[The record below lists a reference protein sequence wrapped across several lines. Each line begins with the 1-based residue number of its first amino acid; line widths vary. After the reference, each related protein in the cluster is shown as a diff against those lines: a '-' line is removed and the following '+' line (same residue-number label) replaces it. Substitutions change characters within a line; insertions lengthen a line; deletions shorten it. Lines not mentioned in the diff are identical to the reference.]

1 MWLLCV
7 IMIFASMKINKPSF
21 FNIQFF
27 VFFCFITEFHLHV
40 FAQNPLFA
48 KSRNIQ
54 NHSFSNYH
62 IVRPYKLDLEL
73 DINMQDEY
81 IHGIAIYHLKWNRD
95 LKKVDVSKAT
105 IRTSNGVV
113 SGLVN
118 QTNDKI
124 ILDTKGL
131 IIESVYGMNGVLNW
145 KYGDSTEIFGKAL
158 EIASPSY
165 DTIIQIH
172 YRTWNKMET
181 KRNPNFISAIQWLKP
196 SQTHDKK
203 HPFMFSQSQAIL
215 ARTWLPCM
223 DVPAVKFT
231 YNAVVNYP
239 SELNVVMSAQKF
251 ADIPSFLKVYPNKN
265 GEFRYFIKRKLS
277 NNLPDG
283 NRDNPNNPNPSNPS
297 NLSNLSNPN
306 LINPSNLS
314 NQSNPELINPSNPSN
329 LSNLSNLTKRI
340 YFHQSLPITSY
351 LMAIAVGDF
360 QSKKLGENCLVYA
373 EPGLLEKAA
382 YEFADLPKM
391 IDSASALYG
400 KYAWKEYNVL
410 VLPPS
415 FPFGGMENPVVTFA
429 TPTIITGD
437 RSLVSLLAHELAHSW
452 RGNLVTNE
460 TWNDFW
466 LNEGF
471 TVYFESRIMEKI
483 YGKDYAD
490 MLTVLGLGELKKT
503 MADLMQ
509 TAPADTRLKLNLNGR
524 NPDDG
529 LTDIAYEKG
538 RFFLL
543 WCEQKLGRKQWDKF
557 LNQYF
562 KKHAFS
568 SSNTESFVKELTQ
581 FCIENQ
587 KGLTINLSEFTMNV
601 KQWIYRIGF
610 PKIQFGNAVV
620 GSPIESNGQT
630 FMPLVK
636 STFLDQAL
644 KIAKVVNG
652 INKNQGDWIG
662 NADFVNL
669 NTKNWTTHHF
679 LHFLRNLDSMS
690 FANMQFLD
698 AKFGFSKTENSEIA
712 FDWFQL
718 CIKSRYTV
726 AYPDLANFLKKV
738 GRRKFVLPLYES
750 LLLRCNLKGQTKDHI
765 NSIPEWKLALG
776 TYEIA
781 REGYHSVTQNS
792 IDALFQFDS
801 WTK

>member
-21 FNIQFF
+21 FNVQFF
-27 VFFCFITEFHLHV
+27 VFLCFITEFHLHV

-73 DINMQDEY
+73 DINMQDES

-118 QTNDKI
+118 QRNDKI

-131 IIESVYGMNGVLNW
+131 IIESVYGQTGLLAW
-145 KYGDSTEIFGKAL
+145 QFGDSSDIFGKSL
-158 EIASPSY
+158 EISTPQH

-203 HPFMFSQSQAIL
+203 NPFMFSQSQAIL

-231 YNAVVNYP
+231 YNAIVNYP

-251 ADIPSFLKVYPNKN
+251 ADMPSFLKLYPNKP

-277 NNLPDG
+277 SNLSK
-283 NRDNPNNPNPSNPS
+283 PSNPIS
-297 NLSNLSNPN
+297 THPSNP
-306 LINPSNLS
+306 
-314 NQSNPELINPSNPSN
+314 SNPELINPSN
-329 LSNLSNLTKRI
+329 LSNPPDSYRDNPYKRI

-452 RGNLVTNE
+452 SGNLVTNE

-509 TAPADTRLKLNLNGR
+509 TAPADTRLKLSLNGR

-543 WCEQKLGRKQWDKF
+543 WCEQQLGRKQWDKF

-601 KQWIYRIGF
+601 KQWIYGIGF
-610 PKIQFGNAVV
+610 PKMQSVNSV
-620 GSPIESNGQT
+620 GGGGDASTMTSL
-630 FMPLVK
+630 MPVVK
-636 STFLDQAL
+636 SAYLDQAQ
-644 KIAKVVNG
+644 KIANLVNG
-652 INKNQGDWIG
+652 VNKDRGVCTGVPDMM
-662 NADFVNL
+662 NL
-669 NTKNWTTHHF
+669 DTKNWTTHHF
-679 LHFLRNLDSMS
+679 LYFLRNLDSLS
-690 FANMQFLD
+690 FANMQFLE

-718 CIKSRYTV
+718 CIKSRYSV

-750 LLLRCNLKGQTKDHI
+750 LTLRCLVKDQNKDNLSS
-765 NSIPEWKLALG
+765 NPEWKLAFD

-781 REGYHSVTQNS
+781 RGGYHSVTQNS

>member
-1 MWLLCV
+1 
-7 IMIFASMKINKPSF
+7 MKFTSIKNISF
-21 FNIQFF
+21 SVLAKYLF
-27 VFFCFITEFHLHV
+27 VFLCFTVVNCHSIC
-40 FAQNPLFA
+40 AQNPVFA
-48 KSRNIQ
+48 KSKNIQ
-54 NHSFSNYH
+54 NHSYSNYQ

-73 DINMQDEY
+73 DINMQDES
-81 IHGIAIYHLKWNRD
+81 IHGIAIYHLKWMNNGS
-95 LKKVDVSKAT
+95 KKVDLTKINPSKF
-105 IRTSNGVV
+105 NGIL
-113 SGLVN
+113 SGMVN
-118 QTNDKI
+118 QSNDKV
-124 ILDTKGL
+124 ILDSKGL
-131 IIESVYGMNGVLNW
+131 FIESVSGTAGLLTW
-145 KYGDSTEIFGKAL
+145 HFGDSSDIFGKAI
-158 EIASPSY
+158 EIDAPQH

-172 YRTWNKMET
+172 YRTLNKLET
-181 KRNPNFISAIQWLKP
+181 IRKKDFISAIQWLNP

-231 YNAVVNYP
+231 YNAIVNYP

-251 ADIPSFLKVYPNKN
+251 NDIGSFLKAYPKKT
-265 GEFRYFIKRKLS
+265 GEFRHFIKRIKSNKLS
-277 NNLPDG
+277 NP
-283 NRDNPNNPNPSNPS
+283 PNPNPSNQS
-297 NLSNLSNPN
+297 NQSNLSNPN
-306 LINPSNLS
+306 LINPSN
-314 NQSNPELINPSNPSN
+314 QSN
-329 LSNLSNLTKRI
+329 LSNPNRRI

-400 KYAWKEYNVL
+400 KYVWKEYNVL

-452 RGNLVTNE
+452 SGNLVTNE

-490 MLTVLGLGELKKT
+490 MLAVLGLGELKKT

-538 RFFLL
+538 RFFLI
-543 WCEQKLGRKQWDKF
+543 WCEQQLGRKKWDKF
-557 LNQYF
+557 LNAYF
-562 KKHAFS
+562 KQHAFS
-568 SSNTESFVKELTQ
+568 TSNTEMFVKELNQ
-581 FCIENQ
+581 FCIANQ
-587 KGLTINLSEFTMNV
+587 KNLIINLGDFSMNV
-601 KQWIYRIGF
+601 KQWVYGIGI
-610 PKIQFGNAVV
+610 PKMQFANSVGGSNAA
-620 GSPIESNGQT
+620 SKDKSLMPII
-630 FMPLVK
+630 K
-636 STFLDQAL
+636 STYLDQAQ
-644 KIAKVVNG
+644 KIANLANG
-652 INKNQGDWIG
+652 INKGHGDCVG
-662 NADFVNL
+662 VPDMVNL
-669 NTKNWTTHHF
+669 NAKDWTTHHF
-679 LHFLRNLDSMS
+679 LHFLRNLDSLS

-698 AKFGFSKTENSEIA
+698 GKFGFSKTENSEIE

-718 CIKSRYTV
+718 CIKSRYSV
-726 AYPDLANFLKKV
+726 AYPDLSNFLKKV

-750 LLLRCNLKGQTKDHI
+750 LILSCRMKGQNVDDL
-765 NSIPEWKLALG
+765 NLIPEWELAFN

>member
-1 MWLLCV
+1 MWLLCNK
-7 IMIFASMKINKPSF
+7 MKFTSNNTAGYATLTKYL
-21 FNIQFF
+21 F
-27 VFFCFITEFHLHV
+27 VFLSFTVMNNNSVI
-40 FAQNPLFA
+40 AQNPVFA
-48 KSRNIQ
+48 KSKYIQ
-54 NHSFSNYH
+54 NHSYSNYQ

-73 DINMQDEY
+73 DINMQDEC
-81 IHGIAIYHLKWNRD
+81 IHGIAIYHLKWMNNGN
-95 LKKVDVSKAT
+95 KKVDLTK
-105 IRTSNGVV
+105 INQPKSNGIL
-113 SGLVN
+113 SGMVG

-124 ILDTKGL
+124 ILDSKGL
-131 IIESVYGMNGVLNW
+131 IIESVYGLNGVLDW
-145 KYGDSTEIFGKAL
+145 KYGDSTEIFGKAI
-158 EIASPSY
+158 EIDAPQH

-172 YRTWNKMET
+172 YRTLNKLET
-181 KRNPNFISAIQWLKP
+181 NRKKDFISAIQWLKP

-231 YNAVVNYP
+231 YNAIVNYP
-239 SELNVVMSAQKF
+239 SELNAVMSAQKF
-251 ADIPSFLKVYPNKN
+251 DDIASFLKAYPKKS
-265 GEFRYFIKRKLS
+265 GEFRHFIKRIKSNKLS
-277 NNLPDG
+277 NP
-283 NRDNPNNPNPSNPS
+283 PNPNPSNPS
-297 NLSNLSNPN
+297 NPDLINLSNP
-306 LINPSNLS
+306 S
-314 NQSNPELINPSNPSN
+314 
-329 LSNLSNLTKRI
+329 KRI

-360 QSKKLGENCLVYA
+360 QAKKLGENCLVYA

-452 RGNLVTNE
+452 SGNLVTNE

-490 MLTVLGLGELKKT
+490 MLTVLGHGELKKT
-503 MADLMQ
+503 MADLMK
-509 TAPADTRLKLNLNGR
+509 TAPADTRLKLNLQGR

-543 WCEQKLGRKQWDKF
+543 WCEQQLGRKHWDKF
-557 LNQYF
+557 LNAYF
-562 KKHAFS
+562 KQHAFS
-568 SSNTESFVKELTQ
+568 TSNTEMFVKELNQ
-581 FCIENQ
+581 FCINNQ
-587 KGLTINLSEFTMNV
+587 KDLKINLSDFSMNV
-601 KQWIYRIGF
+601 KQWVYGIGF
-610 PKIQFGNAVV
+610 PKMQFANAVG
-620 GSPIESNGQT
+620 GSPVESTGQT
-630 FMPLVK
+630 LMPLIK

-644 KIAKVVNG
+644 RIAKVVNG

-679 LHFLRNLDSMS
+679 LHFLRNLDSLS

-718 CIKSRYTV
+718 CIKSRYAV

-750 LLLRCNLKGQTKDHI
+750 LIEVCCTKGQKVDDL
-765 NSIPEWKLALG
+765 NKIPEWELAFN

-781 REGYHSVTQNS
+781 RGGYHSVTQNS
-792 IDALFQFDS
+792 IDALFQIDS

>member
-1 MWLLCV
+1 MKYKVNAIIFTARNLFFKSIFMWLLC
-7 IMIFASMKINKPSF
+7 IKMKFTSNYTAGYATLAKYL
-21 FNIQFF
+21 F
-27 VFFCFITEFHLHV
+27 VFLCFTVVINNTV

-48 KSRNIQ
+48 KSKFIQ
-54 NHSFSNYH
+54 NHSYSNYQ

-73 DINMQDEY
+73 DINMQDEC
-81 IHGIAIYHLKWNRD
+81 IHGIAIYHLKWMNIGS
-95 LKKVDVSKAT
+95 KKVDLTKTNPSKFNGILSGMVSQ
-105 IRTSNGVV
+105 S
-113 SGLVN
+113 
-118 QTNDKI
+118 NDKV
-124 ILDTKGL
+124 ILDSKGL
-131 IIESVYGMNGVLNW
+131 FIESVSGTAGLLTW
-145 KYGDSTEIFGKAL
+145 HFGDSSDIFGKAI
-158 EIASPSY
+158 EIDAPQH

-172 YRTWNKMET
+172 YRTLNKLET
-181 KRNPNFISAIQWLKP
+181 SRKKDFISAIQWLNP

-231 YNAVVNYP
+231 YNAIVNYP

-251 ADIPSFLKVYPNKN
+251 NDIGSFLKAYPKKT
-265 GEFRYFIKRKLS
+265 GEFRHFIKRIKSNKLS
-277 NNLPDG
+277 NP
-283 NRDNPNNPNPSNPS
+283 PNPNPSNQ
-297 NLSNLSNPN
+297 
-306 LINPSNLS
+306 S
-314 NQSNPELINPSNPSN
+314 NQSNPSNPN
-329 LSNLSNLTKRI
+329 KRI

-373 EPGLLEKAA
+373 ESGLLEKAA

-452 RGNLVTNE
+452 SGNLVTNE

-490 MLTVLGLGELKKT
+490 MLTVLGLGELRKT
-503 MADLMQ
+503 MADLMK
-509 TAPADTRLKLNLNGR
+509 TAPADTRLKLNLQGR

-543 WCEQKLGRKQWDKF
+543 WCEQQLGRKQWDKF
-557 LNQYF
+557 LNVYF
-562 KKHAFS
+562 KQHAFS
-568 SSNTESFVKELTQ
+568 TSNTEMFVKELNQ
-581 FCIENQ
+581 FCVENQ
-587 KGLTINLSEFTMNV
+587 KNLKINLGDFSMNV
-601 KQWIYRIGF
+601 KQWVYGIGF
-610 PKIQFGNAVV
+610 PKMQFGNAVGGGPV
-620 GSPIESNGQT
+620 ESNGQSL
-630 FMPLVK
+630 MPLIK
-636 STFLDQAL
+636 STYLDQAQ
-644 KIAKVVNG
+644 KIANLVNG
-652 INKNQGDWIG
+652 INKGHGDCVG
-662 NADFVNL
+662 VPDMVNL
-669 NTKNWTTHHF
+669 NAKDWTTHHF
-679 LHFLRNLDSMS
+679 LHFLRNLDSLS

-698 AKFGFSKTENSEIA
+698 SKFAFSKTENSEIA

-718 CIKSRYTV
+718 CIKSRYSA
-726 AYPDLANFLKKV
+726 AYTDLANFLKKV

-750 LLLRCNLKGQTKDHI
+750 LIQTANKQFLVPNYFSSNKIQTLFDVK
-765 NSIPEWKLALG
+765 EFKLARD
-776 TYEIA
+776 TYTLA
-781 REGYHSVTQNS
+781 RIGYHSVTQNS

>member
-1 MWLLCV
+1 MNFKGNGIIFITCKLFFKSTFMWLLCDK
-7 IMIFASMKINKPSF
+7 MKFTSNKSNAF
-21 FNIQFF
+21 DSWAKYLF
-27 VFFCFITEFHLHV
+27 VFLCFTVVINYSV
-40 FAQNPLFA
+40 FAQNPVFA
-48 KSRNIQ
+48 KSKYIQ
-54 NHSFSNYH
+54 NHSYSNYQ

-73 DINMQDEY
+73 VINMQDES
-81 IHGIAIYHLKWNRD
+81 IHGIAIYHLKWINNGN
-95 LKKVDVSKAT
+95 KKVDVTKINQPKSSGILSGMVNK
-105 IRTSNGVV
+105 SND
-113 SGLVN
+113 L
-118 QTNDKI
+118 I

-131 IIESVYGMNGVLNW
+131 IIESVFGASGMLTW
-145 KYGDSTEIFGKAL
+145 QYGDSSEIFGKAL
-158 EIASPSY
+158 EVISPQH

-181 KRNPNFISAIQWLKP
+181 KRNPSFISAIQWLKP

-251 ADIPSFLKVYPNKN
+251 DNIPSFLKVYPNKS
-265 GEFRYFIKRKLS
+265 GEFRHFIKRIYSNKLS
-277 NNLPDG
+277 NPP
-283 NRDNPNNPNPSNPS
+283 NPNPSNPSNPS
-297 NLSNLSNPN
+297 NLSNTD

-314 NQSNPELINPSNPSN
+314 NLN
-329 LSNLSNLTKRI
+329 KRT

-382 YEFADLPKM
+382 YEFADLTKM

-415 FPFGGMENPVVTFA
+415 FPFGGMENPVVTFV

-452 RGNLVTNE
+452 SGNLVTNE

-490 MLTVLGLGELKKT
+490 MLSVLGLGELKKT

-509 TAPADTRLKLNLNGR
+509 TAPADTRLKLNLIGR

-538 RFFLL
+538 RFFLI
-543 WCEQKLGRKQWDKF
+543 WCEQQLGRKQWDKF
-557 LNQYF
+557 LNTYF
-562 KKHAFS
+562 KQHAFS
-568 SSNTESFVKELTQ
+568 TSNTEMFVKELNQ
-581 FCIENQ
+581 FCVENQ
-587 KGLTINLSEFTMNV
+587 KNSKLNLGEFSLNV
-601 KQWIYRIGF
+601 KQWIYGIGF
-610 PKIQFGNAVV
+610 PKMQLAVSV
-620 GSPIESNGQT
+620 GGGADKSL
-630 FMPLVK
+630 MPVVK
-636 STFLDQAL
+636 STYLNQVE
-644 KIAKVVNG
+644 KIANLVNG
-652 INKNQGDWIG
+652 INKDHGDCIG
-662 NADFVNL
+662 VPDMVNL
-669 NTKNWTTHHF
+669 NTKDWTTHHF
-679 LHFLRNLDSMS
+679 LHFLRNLDSLS

-698 AKFGFSKTENSEIA
+698 TKFGFSKIENSEIA

-718 CIKSRYTV
+718 CIKSRYSV
-726 AYPDLANFLKKV
+726 AYPDLSNFLKKV

-750 LLLRCNLKGQTKDHI
+750 LILSCRMKGQNVDDL
-765 NSIPEWKLALG
+765 NQIPEWKLAFYA
-776 TYEIA
+776 YEIA

>member
-1 MWLLCV
+1 MWLLCGM
-7 IMIFASMKINKPSF
+7 MIFASMKMNNRSF
-21 FNIQFF
+21 FKIQSF
-27 VFFCFITEFHLHV
+27 VFLCFLVVTNHRL

-48 KSRNIQ
+48 KSKNIQ
-54 NHSFSNYH
+54 NHSYSNYQ

-73 DINMQDEY
+73 DINMQDKC
-81 IHGIAIYHLKWNRD
+81 IHGIAIYHLKWLNNGN
-95 LKKVDVSKAT
+95 KKVDLTKLSHPK
-105 IRTSNGVV
+105 SNGILSGMVV
-113 SGLVN
+113 
-118 QTNDKI
+118 QTNDKVI
-124 ILDTKGL
+124 FDSKGL
-131 IIESVYGMNGVLNW
+131 IIESVFGTAGLLNW
-145 KYGDSTEIFGKAL
+145 HFGDSSDIFGKAI
-158 EIASPSY
+158 EIDAPQH

-172 YRTWNKMET
+172 YRTLNKSET
-181 KRNPNFISAIQWLKP
+181 SRKKDFISAIQWLNP

-231 YNAVVNYP
+231 YNAIVNYP

-251 ADIPSFLKVYPNKN
+251 DDISSFLKAYPNKS
-265 GEFRYFIKRKLS
+265 GEFSHFIKRIHS
-277 NNLPDG
+277 NNPS
-283 NRDNPNNPNPSNPS
+283 NPPNPVLSNPSNPS
-297 NLSNLSNPN
+297 NLSNP
-306 LINPSNLS
+306 IR
-314 NQSNPELINPSNPSN
+314 
-329 LSNLSNLTKRI
+329 RI

-351 LMAIAVGDF
+351 LMSIAVGDF
-360 QSKKLGENCLVYA
+360 QSKKLGANCLVYA
-373 EPGLLEKAA
+373 ESGLLEKAA

-452 RGNLVTNE
+452 SGNLVTNE

-503 MADLMQ
+503 MADLMK

-543 WCEQKLGRKQWDKF
+543 WCEQQLGRKQWDKF
-557 LNQYF
+557 LNVYF
-562 KKHAFS
+562 KQHAFS
-568 SSNTESFVKELTQ
+568 TSNTEMFVKELNQ
-581 FCIENQ
+581 FCINNQ
-587 KGLTINLSEFTMNV
+587 KDLKINLSDFSLNV
-601 KQWIYRIGF
+601 KQWVYGIGF
-610 PKIQFGNAVV
+610 PKLQFGNAVD
-620 GSPIESNGQT
+620 GSPGESNGQSL
-630 FMPLVK
+630 MPFVK
-636 STFLDQAL
+636 STFLEQAQ
-644 KIAKVVNG
+644 KVANLVNG
-652 INKNQGDWIG
+652 INKGHGDCVG
-662 NADFVNL
+662 VPDMVNL
-669 NTKNWTTHHF
+669 NAKDWTTHHF
-679 LHFLRNLDSMS
+679 LHFLRNLDSLS

-698 AKFGFSKTENSEIA
+698 SKFGFSKTENSEIA

-718 CIKSRYTV
+718 CIKSRYSV
-726 AYPDLANFLKKV
+726 VYLNLANFLKKV

-750 LLLRCNLKGQTKDHI
+750 LILACRAKGQNVDDLNK
-765 NSIPEWKLALG
+765 IPELELAFN

-792 IDALFQFDS
+792 IDALFQIDS

>member
-1 MWLLCV
+1 MWLLCNK
-7 IMIFASMKINKPSF
+7 MKFTSNNTAGYATLTKYL
-21 FNIQFF
+21 F
-27 VFFCFITEFHLHV
+27 VFLCFTVMNNNSVI
-40 FAQNPLFA
+40 AQNPVFA
-48 KSRNIQ
+48 KSKYIQ
-54 NHSFSNYH
+54 NHSYSNYQ

-73 DINMQDEY
+73 DINMQDEC
-81 IHGIAIYHLKWNRD
+81 IHGIAIYHLKWMNNGN
-95 LKKVDVSKAT
+95 KKVDLTK
-105 IRTSNGVV
+105 INQPKSNGIL
-113 SGLVN
+113 SGMVGK
-118 QTNDKI
+118 TNDKI
-124 ILDTKGL
+124 ILDSKGL
-131 IIESVYGMNGVLNW
+131 IIESVYGLNGVLDW
-145 KYGDSTEIFGKAL
+145 KYGDSTEIFGKAI
-158 EIASPSY
+158 EIDASQH

-172 YRTWNKMET
+172 YRTLNKLET
-181 KRNPNFISAIQWLKP
+181 NRKKDFISAIQWLKP

-223 DVPAVKFT
+223 DAPAVKFT
-231 YNAVVNYP
+231 YNAIVNYP
-239 SELNVVMSAQKF
+239 SELNAVMSAQKF
-251 ADIPSFLKVYPNKN
+251 DDISSFLKAYPKKT
-265 GEFRYFIKRKLS
+265 GEFRHFIKRKLS
-277 NNLPDG
+277 ANLPDSY
-283 NRDNPNNPNPSNPS
+283 RDNPS
-297 NLSNLSNPN
+297 NLPDSYRDNP
-306 LINPSNLS
+306 I
-314 NQSNPELINPSNPSN
+314 
-329 LSNLSNLTKRI
+329 KRI

-360 QSKKLGENCLVYA
+360 QAKKLGENCLVYA

-452 RGNLVTNE
+452 SGNLVTNE

-490 MLTVLGLGELKKT
+490 MLTVLGHGELKKT
-503 MADLMQ
+503 MADLMK
-509 TAPADTRLKLNLNGR
+509 TAPADTRLKLNLQGR

-543 WCEQKLGRKQWDKF
+543 WCEQQLGRKHWDKF
-557 LNQYF
+557 LNAYF
-562 KKHAFS
+562 KQHAFS
-568 SSNTESFVKELTQ
+568 TSNTEMFVKELNQ
-581 FCIENQ
+581 FCINNQ
-587 KGLTINLSEFTMNV
+587 KDLKIKLGDFLLNV
-601 KQWIYRIGF
+601 KQWVYGIGF
-610 PKIQFGNAVV
+610 PKMQFGNAANGGNV
-620 GSPIESNGQT
+620 ESTGQT
-630 FMPLVK
+630 LMPLIK
-636 STFLDQAL
+636 STFLDQAQR
-644 KIAKVVNG
+644 IAKVVNG
-652 INKNQGDWIG
+652 INKNQGYWID

-679 LHFLRNLDSMS
+679 LHFLRNLDSLS

-698 AKFGFSKTENSEIA
+698 SKFGFSKTENSEIA

-718 CIKSRYTV
+718 CIKSRYAV
-726 AYPDLANFLKKV
+726 AYLDLANFLKKV

-750 LLLRCNLKGQTKDHI
+750 LIEVCRAKGQNKD
-765 NSIPEWKLALG
+765 NLNKIPEWELAFN

-781 REGYHSVTQNS
+781 RNGYHSVTQNS

>member
-1 MWLLCV
+1 MCLLCV
-7 IMIFASMKINKPSF
+7 IKKFASMKFNKRSF
-21 FNIQFF
+21 FNIQFV
-27 VFFCFITEFHLHV
+27 VFLCFIVVVQLQV
-40 FAQNPLFA
+40 FGQNPVFA
-48 KSRNIQ
+48 KSKNIQ
-54 NHSFSNYH
+54 NHSFSNYQ

-73 DINMQDEY
+73 EINMQDEY
-81 IHGIAIYHLKWNRD
+81 IHGIAIYHLKWDRGVKLKMD
-95 LKKVDVSKAT
+95 LNHQKNIPQFVKDDYRLLDHV
-105 IRTSNGVV
+105 
-113 SGLVN
+113 
-118 QTNDKI
+118 
-124 ILDTKGL
+124 ILDTKDL
-131 IIESVYGMNGVLNW
+131 MIEQVNSESGALKW
-145 KYGDSTEIFGKAL
+145 SFSDSLPIFGKAL
-158 EIASPSY
+158 DISSPNH
-165 DTIIQIH
+165 DTIIYVW
-172 YRTWNKMET
+172 YRTLKKSEVTNK
-181 KRNPNFISAIQWLKP
+181 KDYISALQWLIP

-223 DVPAVKFT
+223 DLPAVKFT
-231 YNAVVNYP
+231 YNAKVNYP

-251 ADIPSFLKVYPNKN
+251 IDISNFLESYPQKN
-265 GEFRYFIKRKLS
+265 GEFRYFIKHK
-277 NNLPDG
+277 P
-283 NRDNPNNPNPSNPS
+283 NPS
-297 NLSNLSNPN
+297 NLSNPSNPPN
-306 LINPSNLS
+306 LSYPSNL
-314 NQSNPELINPSNPSN
+314 NVV
-329 LSNLSNLTKRI
+329 

-360 QSKKLGENCLVYA
+360 QSKKLRENCMVYA

-382 YEFADLPKM
+382 YEFVDLPKM

-400 KYAWKEYNVL
+400 KYPWKEYNVL

-452 RGNLVTNE
+452 SGNLVTNE

-543 WCEQKLGRKQWDKF
+543 WCEQQLGRKQWDKF

-568 SSNTESFVKELTQ
+568 TSNTESFVKELTH

-587 KGLTINLSEFTMNV
+587 KGLKINLSDFSMNV
-601 KQWIYRIGF
+601 KQWIYGIGF
-610 PKIQFGNAVV
+610 PKMQFGNAFG
-620 GSPIESNGQT
+620 GSPVESNGQT

-636 STFLDQAL
+636 SAFLDQAL

-652 INKNQGDWIG
+652 INKSQGVWIS

-679 LHFLRNLDSMS
+679 LHFLRNLDSLS

-718 CIKSRYTV
+718 CIKSRYSV
-726 AYPDLANFLKKV
+726 AYQDLSNFLQKV

-750 LLLRCNLKGQTKDHI
+750 LISAAKQQLLSSVPLSLNKTITLFDIT
-765 NSIPEWKLALG
+765 EFELAKN
-776 TYEIA
+776 TYKIA
-781 REGYHSVTQNS
+781 RNGYHSVTQNS
-792 IDALFQFDS
+792 VDELFQLDQ
-801 WTK
+801 K

>member
-1 MWLLCV
+1 
-7 IMIFASMKINKPSF
+7 MIFASMKFNKPTF
-21 FNIQFF
+21 LKVHLL
-27 VFFCFITEFHLHV
+27 VFLCFILVMHIPV
-40 FAQNPLFA
+40 FAQNPLFD
-48 KSRNIQ
+48 KSKNIQ

-131 IIESVYGMNGVLNW
+131 IIESVYGLNGVLNW

-158 EIASPSY
+158 EISSPSY

-172 YRTWNKMET
+172 YRTWNKTET
-181 KRNPNFISAIQWLKP
+181 KRNPNFISAIQWLNP

-251 ADIPSFLKVYPNKN
+251 TDIPSFLKVYPNKP
-265 GEFRYFIKRKLS
+265 GEFRHFIKRIYPNKLS
-277 NNLPDG
+277 
-283 NRDNPNNPNPSNPS
+283 NPNNP
-297 NLSNLSNPN
+297 
-306 LINPSNLS
+306 
-314 NQSNPELINPSNPSN
+314 NPSN
-329 LSNLSNLTKRI
+329 LSNLSNLSNPYKRI

-360 QSKKLGENCLVYA
+360 QSKKLRENCLVYA
-373 EPGLLEKAA
+373 EPGLLDKAA

-452 RGNLVTNE
+452 SGNLVTNE

-509 TAPADTRLKLNLNGR
+509 TAPADTRLKLSLNGR

-543 WCEQKLGRKQWDKF
+543 WCEQQLGRKQWDKF

-568 SSNTESFVKELTQ
+568 TSNTENFVKELTQ

-587 KGLTINLSEFTMNV
+587 KGLKINLSEFSMNV
-601 KQWIYRIGF
+601 KQWIYGIGF
-610 PKIQFGNAVV
+610 PKIQWVNSV
-620 GSPIESNGQT
+620 GGGADASTNLSL
-630 FMPLVK
+630 MPVVK
-636 STFLDQAL
+636 SVYLDQAQ
-644 KIAKVVNG
+644 KIANLVNRV
-652 INKNQGDWIG
+652 NKDRGDCTG
-662 NADFVNL
+662 VPDMMNL

-679 LHFLRNLDSMS
+679 LHFLRNLDSLS

-718 CIKSRYTV
+718 CIKSRYSI
-726 AYPDLANFLKKV
+726 AYQDLSKFLQKV

-750 LLLRCNLKGQTKDHI
+750 LLLRCKIEGKTKDYI
-765 NSIPEWKLALG
+765 DSIPEWKLALG

>member
-1 MWLLCV
+1 MWLLCNK
-7 IMIFASMKINKPSF
+7 MKFTSIKNISF
-21 FNIQFF
+21 SVLAKYLF
-27 VFFCFITEFHLHV
+27 VFLCFTVVNCHSIC
-40 FAQNPLFA
+40 AQNPIFA
-48 KSRNIQ
+48 KAKMIQ
-54 NHSFSNYH
+54 NHSYSNYQ

-73 DINMQDEY
+73 DINMQDEC
-81 IHGIAIYHLKWNRD
+81 IHGIAIYHLKWMNTGN
-95 LKKVDVSKAT
+95 KKVDVTKFKQSK
-105 IRTSNGVV
+105 S
-113 SGLVN
+113 SGIFSGMVN
-118 QTNDKI
+118 QTNDKV
-124 ILDTKGL
+124 ILDSKGL
-131 IIESVYGMNGVLNW
+131 IIESVFGTAGLLNW
-145 KYGDSTEIFGKAL
+145 HFGDSSDIFGKAI
-158 EIASPSY
+158 EISTPQH

-181 KRNPNFISAIQWLKP
+181 SRNSSFISAIQWLKP

-203 HPFMFSQSQAIL
+203 QPFMFSQSQAIL

-231 YNAVVNYP
+231 YNAIVNYP

-251 ADIPSFLKVYPNKN
+251 DDIPSFLKAYPNKS
-265 GEFRYFIKRKLS
+265 GEFRHFIKHKLS
-277 NNLPDG
+277 SNLF
-283 NRDNPNNPNPSNPS
+283 DNQPKPSNPFSTHPSNPS
-297 NLSNLSNPN
+297 NLSN
-306 LINPSNLS
+306 
-314 NQSNPELINPSNPSN
+314 PSNPS
-329 LSNLSNLTKRI
+329 KRI

-452 RGNLVTNE
+452 SGNLVTNE

-490 MLTVLGLGELKKT
+490 MLAVLGLGELKKT
-503 MADLMQ
+503 MADLLQ

-538 RFFLL
+538 RFFLI
-543 WCEQKLGRKQWDKF
+543 WCEQHLGRKHWDKF
-557 LNQYF
+557 LNEYF

-568 SSNTESFVKELTQ
+568 TSNTEMFVKELNQ

-587 KGLTINLSEFTMNV
+587 KGFKINLSEFSTNV
-601 KQWIYRIGF
+601 KQWVYGIGF
-610 PKIQFGNAVV
+610 PKMQLANNG
-620 GSPIESNGQT
+620 GSNSNSSLLNNDKSLMPII
-630 FMPLVK
+630 K
-636 STFLDQAL
+636 STYLEQAQ
-644 KIAKVVNG
+644 KVANLVNG
-652 INKNQGDWIG
+652 INKGHGDCVG
-662 NADFVNL
+662 VPDMVNL
-669 NTKNWTTHHF
+669 NAKDWTTHHF
-679 LHFLRNLDSMS
+679 LHFLRNLDSLS

-698 AKFGFSKTENSEIA
+698 SKFGFSKTENSEIA

-718 CIKSRYTV
+718 CIKSRYSV
-726 AYPDLANFLKKV
+726 AYKDLANFLKKV

-750 LLLRCNLKGQTKDHI
+750 LIEVCRTKGQKVDDL
-765 NSIPEWKLALG
+765 NKIPEWELAFN

-781 REGYHSVTQNS
+781 RDGYHSVTQNS

>member
-1 MWLLCV
+1 
-7 IMIFASMKINKPSF
+7 MKFTSNKS
-21 FNIQFF
+21 NTIAALAKYLF
-27 VFFCFITEFHLHV
+27 VFLFFTVLNNNSVI
-40 FAQNPLFA
+40 AQNPVFA
-48 KSRNIQ
+48 KSKYIQ
-54 NHSFSNYH
+54 NHSYSNYQ

-73 DINMQDEY
+73 DINMQDES

-95 LKKVDVSKAT
+95 LKKVDLSKAT

-131 IIESVYGMNGVLNW
+131 IIESVYGLNGVLDW

-172 YRTWNKMET
+172 YRTLNKLET
-181 KRNPNFISAIQWLKP
+181 SRKKDFISAIQWLKP

-231 YNAVVNYP
+231 YNAIVNYP

-251 ADIPSFLKVYPNKN
+251 DDIPSFLKVYPKKS
-265 GEFRYFIKRKLS
+265 GEFYHFIKRIKSNKLS
-277 NNLPDG
+277 NPPDSY
-283 NRDNPNNPNPSNPS
+283 RDNPN
-297 NLSNLSNPN
+297 
-306 LINPSNLS
+306 
-314 NQSNPELINPSNPSN
+314 
-329 LSNLSNLTKRI
+329 KRI

-452 RGNLVTNE
+452 SGNLVTNE

-483 YGKDYAD
+483 YGKEYAD

-503 MADLMQ
+503 MADLMK
-509 TAPADTRLKLNLNGR
+509 TAPADTRLKLNLQGR

-543 WCEQKLGRKQWDKF
+543 WCEQQLGRKQWDKF
-557 LNQYF
+557 LNAYF
-562 KKHAFS
+562 KQHAFS
-568 SSNTESFVKELTQ
+568 TSNTEMFVKELNQ
-581 FCIENQ
+581 FCIANQ
-587 KGLTINLSEFTMNV
+587 KLLKINLGDFSLNL
-601 KQWIYRIGF
+601 KQWVYGIGF
-610 PKIQFGNAVV
+610 PTMQFGNAVG
-620 GSPIESNGQT
+620 GSPVESTTGQT
-630 FMPLVK
+630 LMPLIK
-636 STFLDQAL
+636 STFLDQAQ
-644 KIAKVVNG
+644 KIANLVNG
-652 INKNQGDWIG
+652 INKDHGDCVG
-662 NADFVNL
+662 VPDMVNL

-679 LHFLRNLDSMS
+679 LHFLRNLDSLS

-698 AKFGFSKTENSEIA
+698 SKFGFSKTENSEIA

-718 CIKSRYTV
+718 CIKSRYAV

-738 GRRKFVLPLYES
+738 GRRKFALPLYES
-750 LLLRCNLKGQTKDHI
+750 LIEVCRTKGQKVDDL
-765 NSIPEWKLALG
+765 NKIPEWELAFN

-781 REGYHSVTQNS
+781 RSGYHSVTQNS
-792 IDALFQFDS
+792 IDALFQIDS

>member
-1 MWLLCV
+1 MWLLCNK
-7 IMIFASMKINKPSF
+7 MKFTSNNTAGYATLTKYL
-21 FNIQFF
+21 F
-27 VFFCFITEFHLHV
+27 VFLSFTVMNNNSVI
-40 FAQNPLFA
+40 AQNPVFA
-48 KSRNIQ
+48 KSKYIQ
-54 NHSFSNYH
+54 NHSYSNYQ

-73 DINMQDEY
+73 DINMQDEC
-81 IHGIAIYHLKWNRD
+81 IHGIAIYHLKWMDNGK
-95 LKKVDVSKAT
+95 KKVGLTK
-105 IRTSNGVV
+105 INQPKSNGIL
-113 SGLVN
+113 SGMVGE
-118 QTNDKI
+118 TNDKVV
-124 ILDTKGL
+124 LDSKGL
-131 IIESVYGMNGVLNW
+131 IIESVFGTTGLLNW
-145 KYGDSTEIFGKAL
+145 HFGDSSDIFGKAF
-158 EIASPSY
+158 EIDAPQH

-172 YRTWNKMET
+172 YRTLNKLET
-181 KRNPNFISAIQWLKP
+181 GRKKDFVSAIQWLTP

-203 HPFMFSQSQAIL
+203 YPFMFSQSQAIL

-223 DVPAVKFT
+223 DAPAVKFT
-231 YNAVVNYP
+231 YNAIVNCP

-251 ADIPSFLKVYPNKN
+251 DNISSFFKVYPNKT
-265 GEFRYFIKRKLS
+265 GEYRHFIKRKLS
-277 NNLPDG
+277 ANLI
-283 NRDNPNNPNPSNPS
+283 DNQPKPSNPS
-297 NLSNLSNPN
+297 
-306 LINPSNLS
+306 
-314 NQSNPELINPSNPSN
+314 
-329 LSNLSNLTKRI
+329 KRI

-452 RGNLVTNE
+452 SGNLVTNE

-483 YGKDYAD
+483 YGKDYAA
-490 MLTVLGLGELKKT
+490 MLTVLGHGELKKT
-503 MADLMQ
+503 MADLMK
-509 TAPADTRLKLNLNGR
+509 TAPADTRLKLNLQDR

-543 WCEQKLGRKQWDKF
+543 WCEQQLGRKQWDKF
-557 LNQYF
+557 LNAYF
-562 KKHAFS
+562 KQHAFS
-568 SSNTESFVKELTQ
+568 TSNTEMFVKELNQ
-581 FCIENQ
+581 FCINNQ
-587 KGLTINLSEFTMNV
+587 KDLKLNLGDFSMNV
-601 KQWIYRIGF
+601 KQWVYGIGF
-610 PKIQFGNAVV
+610 PKMQFGNAASGGPV
-620 GSPIESNGQT
+620 ESTGQT
-630 FMPLVK
+630 LMPLIK
-636 STFLDQAL
+636 STFLDQAQ
-644 KIAKVVNG
+644 KIARVVNG
-652 INKNQGDWIG
+652 INKDHGDCVG
-662 NADFVNL
+662 VPEMVNL

-679 LHFLRNLDSMS
+679 LHFLRNLDPLS

-698 AKFGFSKTENSEIA
+698 SKFGFSKTENSEIA

-718 CIKSRYTV
+718 CIKSGYSD
-726 AYPDLANFLKKV
+726 AYPDLSKFLCKV

-750 LLLRCNLKGQTKDHI
+750 LIEVCRTKGQKVDDL
-765 NSIPEWKLALG
+765 NKIPEWELAFN

-781 REGYHSVTQNS
+781 RSGYHSVTQNS
-792 IDALFQFDS
+792 IDALFQIDS